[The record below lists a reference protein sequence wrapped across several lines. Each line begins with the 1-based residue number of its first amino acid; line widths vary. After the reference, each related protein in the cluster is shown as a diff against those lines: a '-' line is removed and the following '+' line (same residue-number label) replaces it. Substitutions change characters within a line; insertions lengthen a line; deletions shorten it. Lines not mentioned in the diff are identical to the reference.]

1 MREALLFRFNYKKV
15 LLKVIACFRKRMVN
29 MLYLR
34 GRAEIGLDGLKV
46 AISILK
52 TKNVQ
57 DSQTNLEMK
66 IRDITRWK
74 SLSEP

>member
-1 MREALLFRFNYKKV
+1 
-15 LLKVIACFRKRMVN
+15 MVN

-66 IRDITRWK
+66 IRDITR
-74 SLSEP
+74 